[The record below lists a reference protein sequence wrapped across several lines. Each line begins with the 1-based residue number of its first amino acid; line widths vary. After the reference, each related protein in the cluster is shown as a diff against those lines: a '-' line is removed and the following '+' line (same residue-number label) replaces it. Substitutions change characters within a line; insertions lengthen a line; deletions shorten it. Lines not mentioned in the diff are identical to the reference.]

1 MLNLLGNALK
11 YTKEGGTVTFKIKQ
25 KTSSKNGFAIYQISV
40 KDTGIGMSKD
50 FQKHLFDLFERENRS
65 AVTGVQGTGLG
76 LAITK
81 RLVELMNGEIT
92 CNSSLGK
99 GTEFKCTIRLK
110 VVDADYVE
118 EEEEKIDL
126 SLLEGKKVL
135 LVEDNDLNR
144 EIARTILEEVGMVVE
159 EATDGT
165 VAVDML
171 GKKERSDYD
180 VVLMD
185 IQMPYMDGYKATRI
199 IRNAEVRTKGH
210 VPIIAMTANAFEEDK
225 AKAFEAGMDAHIAKP
240 VDTKEL
246 YRELVRLS

>member
-1 MLNLLGNALK
+1 M
-11 YTKEGGTVTFKIKQ
+11 
-25 KTSSKNGFAIYQISV
+25 
-40 KDTGIGMSKD
+40 
-50 FQKHLFDLFERENRS
+50 
-65 AVTGVQGTGLG
+65 
-76 LAITK
+76 
-81 RLVELMNGEIT
+81 
-92 CNSSLGK
+92 
-99 GTEFKCTIRLK
+99 
-110 VVDADYVE
+110 
-118 EEEEKIDL
+118 
-126 SLLEGKKVL
+126 SLLKGKKVL

-144 EIARTILEEVGMVVE
+144 EIARTILEEVGMEVE

-171 GKKERSDYD
+171 GKKKSSDYD

-199 IRNAEVRTKGH
+199 IRNAEVRTRGH

-225 AKAFEAGMDAHIAKP
+225 AKAYEAGMDAHIAKP